1 MVLFMHEKAIV
12 LFMHEKA
19 MVLFMHE
26 KALVA
31 TYTHV
36 RTYQG

>member
-31 TYTHV
+31 MYTHV